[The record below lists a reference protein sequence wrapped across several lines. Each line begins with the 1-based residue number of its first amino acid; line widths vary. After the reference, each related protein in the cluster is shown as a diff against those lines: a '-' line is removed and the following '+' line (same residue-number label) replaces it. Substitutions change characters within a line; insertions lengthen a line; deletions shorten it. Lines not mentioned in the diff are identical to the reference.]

1 MVKLGPDTETGSS
14 KYYQYNG
21 TMVLPWML
29 GTAVLLGVEWRRLGV
44 TRLPGPGLGP
54 RLLSCPLELDLREPG
69 TPGNSE

>member
-1 MVKLGPDTETGSS
+1 MVKLGPDTETESS
-14 KYYQYNG
+14 KYYQYG

-29 GTAVLLGVEWRRLGV
+29 GTAVLLGVECRRLGV

-69 TPGNSE
+69 NSE

>member
-1 MVKLGPDTETGSS
+1 MVKLGPDTDTESS
-14 KYYQYNG
+14 KYYQYG

-29 GTAVLLGVEWRRLGV
+29 GTAVLLGVECRRLGV

-69 TPGNSE
+69 NSE